1 MPFDILKNKK
11 YLIGFDPKL
20 FTKKTIQIFFGRTNC
35 KFKPLNKNLVDE
47 IWKRKIQKN
56 KKKFYI
62 LPSNSVGKSYKS
74 KINKVVSYLK
84 NKGADFHFITASENN
99 AWLLNIRG
107 KDSDYSPIPDSYIL
121 IDKYKKV
128 NFFCDLKKYLYL
140 LGENLKI

>member
-1 MPFDILKNKK
+1 MEEKNSKKQKKIL
-11 YLIGFDPKL
+11 YS
-20 FTKKTIQIFFGRTNC
+20 T
-35 KFKPLNKNLVDE
+35 E
-47 IWKRKIQKN
+47 
-56 KKKFYI
+56 
-62 LPSNSVGKSYKS
+62 NSVGKSYKS

-128 NFFCDLKKYLYL
+128 NFFCDLKK
-140 LGENLKI
+140 NIFIF